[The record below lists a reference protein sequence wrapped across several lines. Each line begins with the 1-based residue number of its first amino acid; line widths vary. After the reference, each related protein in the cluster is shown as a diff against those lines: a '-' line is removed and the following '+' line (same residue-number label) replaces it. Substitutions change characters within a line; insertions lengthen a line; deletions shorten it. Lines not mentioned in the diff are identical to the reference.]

1 MKIPEPKRIALL
13 GSTGSIG
20 TQTLDIV
27 SKYPGKFRME
37 VLTAQNNADLLI
49 RQAKE
54 FLPKI
59 VVIANK
65 SLYVKVRE
73 ALSSLPVIVVAGHE
87 ELENVATLEEVD
99 MVIIAMVG
107 YAGMR
112 PTLAA
117 VRKGKNV
124 ALANKETLVVA
135 GEIIIKAAAQS
146 GSKIMPIDS
155 EHSAIFQ
162 CLSGEDP
169 QTVDKIV
176 LTASGGPFLN
186 YSAEKLRTVTPAE
199 ALRHPRWDMGSKI
212 TIDSASLMNKG
223 LEVIEARW
231 LFDLV
236 PDKIDVVVHPQS
248 IIHSLVYFRDGSVK
262 AQMGMPDMRMP
273 ILYALSYPERLPTS
287 LPRLNLIEWRELTF
301 MEPDRKLFR
310 NLPLAFSALRSGGN
324 MPCILNAANEV
335 AVAGFLEGQTGFL
348 QMPDIVEHAMAK
360 TPFVSELSLEV
371 LEETD
376 MESRARAKDY
386 INKSH

>member
-37 VLTAQNNADLLI
+37 VLTARNNADLLI

-73 ALSSLPVIVVAGHE
+73 ALSSLPLIVLAGHE

-162 CLSGEDP
+162 CLAGEDP
-169 QTVDKIV
+169 QTVEKIA

-231 LFDLV
+231 LFDLL

-273 ILYALSYPERLPTS
+273 ILYALSYPERLSTS
-287 LPRLNLIEWRELTF
+287 LPRLNLREWGELTF
-301 MEPDRKLFR
+301 MEPNRELFR

-335 AVAGFLEGQTGFL
+335 AVAGFLQGQTGFL